1 VLGEVVAELR
11 GGGRAVLVAPPG
23 AGKTTLVPLA
33 LADAVGGRIVV
44 AEPRRMA
51 ARAAARRMASLT
63 GGRVGDLVGFSVRGE
78 RKVGPATR
86 VEVVTTGVLL
96 RRLQRDPELAGTSVV
111 MVDECHERHLD
122 TDLALAFLV
131 DVREALRPDLALLAA
146 SATVDA
152 ERLAGSLGG
161 GTPVPVI
168 ESDGALFPI
177 DVVWCPPGAPMRPT
191 YGLRVD
197 PRLLDHVAATVGR
210 ALAESDGDVLVFLPG
225 VWEVNAV
232 AGRLA
237 RHASQVDVVALHGR
251 QPASV
256 QDAALSA
263 GRRRRVVLSTSVA
276 ESSLTVPGVRV
287 VIDAGLAREPRTD
300 HARGLGALVTV
311 RVSRAAAA
319 QRAGRAGRLG
329 PGRVY
334 RCWSAAEHERLAA
347 HAQPEVSV
355 ADLTGFA
362 LHLACWGHPDGAGL
376 ALPDPPPAAAMR
388 VARTVLTGLGA
399 VGADGRATA
408 QGRVIAAIGTH
419 PRIARA
425 LIDGADAVG
434 QDRAAQVVAVLADDT
449 LTGAQDDL
457 VAAWRRLR
465 DGADHAATARWRDEI
480 RRLTSALPHPPRPPR
495 VPRDGG
501 FTDDLAA
508 GLLVG
513 LAFPERLAKVRASG
527 ARTYLMA
534 NGTAAELARGSALSD
549 ASWLAIAVADRAPGS
564 VAARIRL
571 AAVVDETTAR
581 QAAAQLLVEADEVGW
596 SDGDVLARRVRRL
609 GAIVLGEERLAH
621 PDPSLVREA
630 IAAGLRADG
639 LSLLSWRR
647 EAVALRD
654 RLAFCRRTLGD
665 PWPAVDDE
673 SLLRQLPQWLGPEL
687 ARARRRSDLTRVDVV
702 TALRRLL
709 GWREAARLDEVAPE
723 RLHVPSGSRIRV
735 DYTDHQAPVLAV
747 RIQEAF
753 GWPSVPTIADGTVPV
768 VLHLLS
774 PAGRPVAVTTD
785 LPSFWR
791 TGYPQVRA
799 QLRGRYPRHAWPEDP
814 TTAHPALRPRPRRP
828 A

>member
-1 VLGEVVAELR
+1 
-11 GGGRAVLVAPPG
+11 
-23 AGKTTLVPLA
+23 
-33 LADAVGGRIVV
+33 
-44 AEPRRMA
+44 
-51 ARAAARRMASLT
+51 
-63 GGRVGDLVGFSVRGE
+63 
-78 RKVGPATR
+78 
-86 VEVVTTGVLL
+86 
-96 RRLQRDPELAGTSVV
+96 

-122 TDLALAFLV
+122 TDLALAFLA

-161 GTPVPVI
+161 GTSVPVI

-177 DVVWCPPGAPMRPT
+177 DVVWCPPSAPMRPT
-191 YGLRVD
+191 YGLQVD

-237 RHASQVDVVALHGR
+237 RHAAKVDVMALHGR
-251 QPASV
+251 QPAGV

-263 GRRRRVVLSTSVA
+263 GKRRRVVLSTSVA

-311 RVSRAAAA
+311 RVSRATAA
-319 QRAGRAGRLG
+319 QRAGRAGRMG

-334 RCWSAAEHERLAA
+334 RCWSATEHERLAE

-362 LHLACWGHPDGAGL
+362 LQLACWGHPDGAGL
-376 ALPDPPPAAAMR
+376 ALPDPPPAAAMQ

-399 VGADGRATA
+399 VDADGRATA

-425 LIDGADAVG
+425 LIDGAEAVG
-434 QDRAAQVVAVLADDT
+434 QDRAAQVVAVLADDG

-457 VAAWRRLR
+457 AVVWRRLR
-465 DGADHAATARWRDEI
+465 DGADRAATARWRDEV
-480 RRLTSALPHPPRPPR
+480 RRLTSALPRPSRSPRG
-495 VPRDGG
+495 PRDGG

-508 GLLVG
+508 ALLVG
-513 LAFPERLAKVRASG
+513 LAFPERLAKVRGVGS
-527 ARTYLMA
+527 RTYLMA

-571 AAVVDETTAR
+571 AAVLDEATAR
-581 QAAAQLLVEADEVGW
+581 RAATQLLVEAQEVEW
-596 SDGDVLARRVRRL
+596 LDGDVLARRVRRL
-609 GAIVLGEERLAH
+609 GAIVLGQERLAH
-621 PDPSLVREA
+621 PDPSLVTAA
-630 IAAGLRADG
+630 IAAGLRAEG

-654 RLAFCRRTLGD
+654 RLAFCRCTLGD

-673 SLLRQLPQWLGPEL
+673 SLLQQLPRWLGPEL
-687 ARARRRSDLTRVDVV
+687 ARARRRSDLTRIDVV

-723 RLHVPSGSRIRV
+723 RLPVPSGSRIRV

-747 RIQEAF
+747 KIQEAF
-753 GWPSVPTIADGTVPV
+753 GWRSAPTIADGTVPV

-774 PAGRPVAVTTD
+774 PAGRPAAVTTD

-799 QLRGRYPRHAWPEDP
+799 ELRGRYPRHAWPEDP
-814 TTAHPALRPRPRRP
+814 TTARPALRPQPRR

>member
-1 VLGEVVAELR
+1 
-11 GGGRAVLVAPPG
+11 
-23 AGKTTLVPLA
+23 
-33 LADAVGGRIVV
+33 
-44 AEPRRMA
+44 MA
-51 ARAAARRMASLT
+51 ALV
-63 GGRVGDLVGFSVRGE
+63 GGRVGGLVGFSVRGE
-78 RKVGPATR
+78 RRVGPATR

-131 DVREALRPDLALLAA
+131 DVRGVLRPDLALLAA

-161 GTPVPVI
+161 GTPAPVI
-168 ESDGALFPI
+168 GSDGALFPI
-177 DVVWCPPGAPMRPT
+177 DVVWCPPSAPMRPT

-237 RHASQVDVVALHGR
+237 GHGSQVDVVALHGR
-251 QPASV
+251 QPAGV

-362 LHLACWGHPDGAGL
+362 LQLACWGHPDGAGL
-376 ALPDPPPAAAMR
+376 ALLDPPPAAAMQ

-399 VGADGRATA
+399 VGADGLATA

-425 LIDGADAVG
+425 LIDGADVVG
-434 QDRAAQVVAVLADDT
+434 QDRAAEVVAVLADDG
-449 LTGAQDDL
+449 LSGAQDDL
-457 VAAWRRLR
+457 VAVWRRLR
-465 DGADHAATARWRDEI
+465 HGADQAATARWRAEA
-480 RRLTSALPHPPRPPR
+480 RRLTSALPRPPGLPHPSG
-495 VPRDGG
+495 VPGG

-513 LAFPERLAKVRASG
+513 LAFPERLAKVRGTG

-549 ASWLAIAVADRAPGS
+549 AAWLAIAVADRAPGS

-571 AAVVDETTAR
+571 AAVVDEATAR
-581 QAAAQLLVEADEVGW
+581 QAAAQLLVEADETGW
-596 SDGDVLARRVRRL
+596 FDGDVLARRVRRL
-609 GAIVLGEERLAH
+609 GAIVLGQERLAH
-621 PDPSLVREA
+621 PDPGLVTAA
-630 IAAGLRADG
+630 IAAGLRAEG

-654 RLAFCRRTLGD
+654 RLAFCHHTLGD

-673 SLLRQLPQWLGPEL
+673 SLLLRLPQWLGPEL
-687 ARARRRSDLTRVDVV
+687 GRARGRGDLARVDVV
-702 TALRRLL
+702 AALRRLL
-709 GWREAARLDEVAPE
+709 GWREAARLDQVAPE
-723 RLHVPSGSRIRV
+723 RLPVPSGSRIRV
-735 DYTDHQAPVLAV
+735 DYTDHRAPVLAV
-747 RIQEAF
+747 KIQEAF
-753 GWPSVPTIADGTVPV
+753 GWRSAPTIADGTVPV

-774 PAGRPVAVTTD
+774 PAGRPAAVTTD

-814 TTAHPALRPRPRRP
+814 TTARPAVRPQPRR